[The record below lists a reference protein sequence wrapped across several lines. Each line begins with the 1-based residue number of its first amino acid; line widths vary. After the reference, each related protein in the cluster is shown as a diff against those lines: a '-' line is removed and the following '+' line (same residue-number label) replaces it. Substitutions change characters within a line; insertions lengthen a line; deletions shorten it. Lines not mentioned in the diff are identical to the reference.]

1 MSLQKQP
8 LPQHQHQ
15 QQHQPQKQEK
25 LIVSSFSSRQDFISL
40 LEKNP
45 GLVILKLGA
54 TWCGPCKKIKP
65 VVDAFYASSPDSVIC
80 CDVDVDESFDLYAYL
95 KSKKMVN
102 GVPVMMCYKKG
113 NVSFIPDDS
122 ITGADPVELD
132 KFFKRCNLHLQSV
145 AHMK

>member
-1 MSLQKQP
+1 
-8 LPQHQHQ
+8 
-15 QQHQPQKQEK
+15 
-25 LIVSSFSSRQDFISL
+25 
-40 LEKNP
+40 
-45 GLVILKLGA
+45 LKLGA

-65 VVDAFYASSPDSVIC
+65 VVDAFYASSPDNVIC

-113 NVSFIPDDS
+113 NTSFIPDDS

-132 KFFKRCNLHLQSV
+132 KFFKRCNLHLMSI